1 MTSLGTPPGGRRS
14 EPGARNDAVHARA
27 RWRSLRT
34 PPSRTASSQRPAVE
48 TRETS
53 ADLLLLQG
61 VLCAGYW
68 TTCWKVGRLTQG
80 MEGTV
85 PTPMALNWMSSSSG
99 LHLARSPCP
108 EPGSAPPVS
117 LVREQ
122 VQVVGSLLP

>member
-1 MTSLGTPPGGRRS
+1 MAFASDTADTHRVVATSGRRN
-14 EPGARNDAVHARA
+14 AR
-27 RWRSLRT
+27 
-34 PPSRTASSQRPAVE
+34 
-48 TRETS
+48 TS
-53 ADLLLLQG
+53 ADLLVLQG

-99 LHLARSPCP
+99 LHLARSLCP

-122 VQVVGSLLP
+122 VQVVGSLTNDTGGA